1 MPPPSEP
8 EWQVDGEEFLLNP
21 VFEPEPPS
29 VPVLAPVRAEP
40 VRREQAPAVAL
51 APPIPSDEPPPSV
64 ERIVEAMLFVGGPPL
79 TPAHAA
85 AAVRGLSADEFHA
98 AALALGK
105 RYRAQNR
112 PYAVRPQSGGYVLA
126 LRPSFEPLREK
137 LFGGP
142 KEARLSQ
149 PVLDVLSLVAY
160 RQPIAKGDIDALRGA
175 DAAGALRQL
184 VRLGLVSVSR
194 RTEGGE
200 RVVTYGTTK
209 RFLELF
215 QIESLDDLPRLG
227 DAQALA

>member
-112 PYAVRPQSGGYVLA
+112 PYAVRPQSGGYVLDI
-126 LRPSFEPLREK
+126 RPSFEPLREK

-149 PVLDVLSLVAY
+149 PVLD
-160 RQPIAKGDIDALRGA
+160 
-175 DAAGALRQL
+175 

>member
-1 MPPPSEP
+1 MPPPPEP

-21 VFEPEPPS
+21 VFEPEP
-29 VPVLAPVRAEP
+29 VAAPARPEP
-40 VRREQAPAVAL
+40 VRRESVPAVAL
-51 APPIPSDEPPPSV
+51 APPVPSDEPPPSV

-79 TPAHAA
+79 TPAHAS
-85 AAVRGLSADEFHA
+85 AAVRGLTADEFHA

-112 PYAVRPQSGGYVLA
+112 PYAVRPQGGGYVLA
-126 LRPSFEPLREK
+126 VRPAFEPLREK

-160 RQPIAKGDIDALRGA
+160 RQPIAKGEIEALRGS
-175 DAAGALRQL
+175 DAGGPLRQL
-184 VRLGLVSVSR
+184 VRLGLISLAR
-194 RTEGGE
+194 RSENGE

-209 RFLELF
+209 RFLDLF
-215 QIESLDDLPRLG
+215 QLASLDELPRLG
-227 DAQALA
+227 ESTAVQ